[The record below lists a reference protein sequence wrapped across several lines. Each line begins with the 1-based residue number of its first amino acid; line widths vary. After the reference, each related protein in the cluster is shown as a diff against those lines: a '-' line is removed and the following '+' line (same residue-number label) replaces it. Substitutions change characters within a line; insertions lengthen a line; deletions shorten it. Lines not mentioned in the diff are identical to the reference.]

1 MSWGC
6 GGSHIGSEFH
16 IHTDSGIVHVVNWAD
31 TVRRIVMREDMAE
44 LRNREMHEKR
54 EILCQGGIGTHVWS
68 IRVPGG
74 MLYVARNAKSIRTEY
89 VRFSEEDRD
98 EL

>member
-1 MSWGC
+1 
-6 GGSHIGSEFH
+6 
-16 IHTDSGIVHVVNWAD
+16 
-31 TVRRIVMREDMAE
+31 MRKDMTE
-44 LRNREMHEKR
+44 LRNREMHEVR
-54 EILCQGGIGTHVWS
+54 GVLCEGAIGTYVWS

-74 MLYVARNAKSIRTEY
+74 MLYVARGANSMRTEY